1 MTLEVKIFKIQQR
14 LSVTCQED
22 IFYRKSFNTSE
33 AMNLCKYHV
42 FSKGSFGREK
52 FAFVT
57 IVYKAWFL
65 LFHVVVSM
73 S

>member
-1 MTLEVKIFKIQQR
+1 MLKR
-14 LSVTCQED
+14 Y
-22 IFYRKSFNTSE
+22 FYHKSFNTSE